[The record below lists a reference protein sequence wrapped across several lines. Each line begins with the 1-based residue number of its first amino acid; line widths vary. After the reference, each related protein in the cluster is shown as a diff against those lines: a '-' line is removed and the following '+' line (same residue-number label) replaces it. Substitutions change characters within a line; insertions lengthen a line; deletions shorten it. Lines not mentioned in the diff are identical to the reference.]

1 MLSSLLEPLLL
12 VRTPLFSYLLM
23 EYLQTF
29 LAGTYRQCDIN
40 TGDETILA
48 VSNATSTG
56 EYPTQL
62 TFSQDGC
69 RTNNT
74 EYVVRANYTWVFSEF
89 ADSTTNYTNTEYRYS
104 AAVAIPY
111 PQEAV
116 DALSSACPEAT
127 FAINTTTD
135 VLGCLFCN
143 VGYDIFFLLSN
154 ETFTLGASNN
164 LTCTPA
170 ERPTDVEE
178 SIFVR
183 VVAVTPS
190 ASPSISASP

>member
-74 EYVVRANYTWVFSEF
+74 EYVVRANYTWVFTDF
-89 ADSTTNYTNTEYRYS
+89 NSTTNYTNTEYRYS

-111 PQEAV
+111 TQEAV
-116 DALSSACPEAT
+116 DALARACPEAT

-135 VLGCLFCN
+135 VLGCLYC
-143 VGYDIFFLLSN
+143 
-154 ETFTLGASNN
+154 
-164 LTCTPA
+164 P
-170 ERPTDVEE
+170 
-178 SIFVR
+178 
-183 VVAVTPS
+183 
-190 ASPSISASP
+190 